1 MNNIIQI
8 KNLTKSYLV
17 DGNEIPVLNGVSFDI
32 PAGQFVAIMG
42 PSGSGKSTL
51 LYSLGLLDRPTGGG
65 YVLDGKETSKLTDI
79 ELAKIRN
86 EKIGFVFQSFNLLRR
101 TSIYDNVRVPLVYAG
116 IPEDQHR
123 ELVKKALASVGLK
136 ERFMKKQSS
145 QLSGGEQQRVAIA
158 RAVIN
163 NPAIILADEPTGNLD
178 SKSGELVMK
187 VLQDLNKAGH
197 TIILVTH
204 ETSTSEYAERIIRL
218 RDGVVEKDEKVAGR
232 RFVGKEEYNK

>member
-79 ELAKIRN
+79 ELAKIR
-86 EKIGFVFQSFNLLRR
+86 
-101 TSIYDNVRVPLVYAG
+101 
-116 IPEDQHR
+116 
-123 ELVKKALASVGLK
+123 
-136 ERFMKKQSS
+136 MKKLVLFSNR
-145 QLSGGEQQRVAIA
+145 LIYCV
-158 RAVIN
+158 
-163 NPAIILADEPTGNLD
+163 EPQFTIMCVCHWFM
-178 SKSGELVMK
+178 LVFRK
-187 VLQDLNKAGH
+187 
-197 TIILVTH
+197 I
-204 ETSTSEYAERIIRL
+204 ST
-218 RDGVVEKDEKVAGR
+218 V
-232 RFVGKEEYNK
+232 NW

>member
-1 MNNIIQI
+1 M
-8 KNLTKSYLV
+8 
-17 DGNEIPVLNGVSFDI
+17 
-32 PAGQFVAIMG
+32 
-42 PSGSGKSTL
+42 
-51 LYSLGLLDRPTGGG
+51 
-65 YVLDGKETSKLTDI
+65 
-79 ELAKIRN
+79 
-86 EKIGFVFQSFNLLRR
+86 
-101 TSIYDNVRVPLVYAG
+101 PLVYAG